1 MTEPQVQRS
10 GKEAPVLSSP
20 SYRGIHFDSLV
31 RSGIPPGQTFT
42 YEIPVNAS
50 GQWGTY
56 WVHAHDNGQYVDGL
70 RAPFLI
76 HPPTEH
82 HKYDEEFTVI
92 LSDWYHQEH
101 GVMLDRFISVAN
113 PGGAEPV
120 PGKEP
125 ELSFFRISSLILCVQ
140 RGTPHLFCEERT
152 IPRSQNRHKP
162 YWRDLESRV

>member
-1 MTEPQVQRS
+1 MACSSIQPRGMTEPQVCLS
-10 GKEAPVLSSP
+10 GKNPPFLLP
-20 SYRGIHFDSLV
+20 SCPFDLFV
-31 RSGIPPGQTFT
+31 RSGIPPGQSFT
-42 YEIPVNAS
+42 YEVPVNSS

-82 HKYDEEFTVI
+82 HKYDDDFTVI

-101 GVMLDRFISVAN
+101 GPLLKWFISIAN

-120 PGKEP
+120 PSEEP
-125 ELSFFRISSLILCVQ
+125 QPSFQTNSLIVCAQ
-140 RGTPHLFCEERT
+140 R
-152 IPRSQNRHKP
+152 RSPNLDRK
-162 YWRDLESRV
+162 SVV